1 MVPLPRNCEV
11 TVNAKSLSPYPD
23 PPPVGMSA
31 QDILDAVAA
40 RLDAAADR
48 LEGCPAT
55 LRAVAAELRALVQE
69 LG

>member
-1 MVPLPRNCEV
+1 MTFP
-11 TVNAKSLSPYPD
+11 NATDRTDALANST
-23 PPPVGMSA
+23 PPMSA